1 MSLTTLPNEN
11 EISGTGLLMQ
21 TDSIL
26 QPPPLHLLL
35 YRTMG
40 APAIPYIPISRT
52 FSSKDRRS
60 Y

>member
-26 QPPPLHLLL
+26 QPSPSICFSIARWEHRHPIHPDLTYLLL
-35 YRTMG
+35 EG
-40 APAIPYIPISRT
+40 
-52 FSSKDRRS
+52 
-60 Y
+60 